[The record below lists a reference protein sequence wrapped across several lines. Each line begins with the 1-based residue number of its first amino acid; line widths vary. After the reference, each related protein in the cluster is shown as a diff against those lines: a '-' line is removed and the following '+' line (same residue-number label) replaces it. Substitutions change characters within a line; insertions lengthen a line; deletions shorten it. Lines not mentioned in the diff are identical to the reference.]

1 MKNKK
6 LAYSIFISIVAVLTM
21 LACIAACVRFTAFDK
36 YEVEGS
42 SMFPTLHGKT
52 KENKTN
58 FDKLYVATSN
68 LAKKKITY
76 GDIAVLKKDKD
87 SKKSIDIVKRVI
99 GLPGDVIEL
108 KDGNVYRN
116 GKLLNEPYLKPGTKT
131 YPDSPIGNTIF
142 HVGKDEVFML
152 GDNRSNS
159 LDSRSMGCFSK
170 KQIVGKCIS
179 VVRGSKTFKPS
190 QLPLH
195 P

>member
-6 LAYSIFISIVAVLTM
+6 LAYSTFISIVAIITVLV
-21 LACIAACVRFTAFDK
+21 CIGTCVRFTAFEK
-36 YEVEGS
+36 YDVEGL
-42 SMFPTLHGKT
+42 SMYPTLHGKT
-52 KENKTN
+52 KNNKTN
-58 FDKLYVATSN
+58 FDKLYVATSS

-87 SKKSIDIVKRVI
+87 FNIVKRVV
-99 GLPGDVIEL
+99 GLPGDTIEL

-116 GKLLNEPYLKPGTKT
+116 GTLLNEPYLKPGTKT
-131 YPDSPIGNTIF
+131 FPNTPIGDTVF
-142 HVGKDEVFML
+142 HVGKNEVFVL
-152 GDNRSNS
+152 GDNRFNS
-159 LDSRSMGCFSK
+159 SDSRDFGCFSQ

-179 VVRGSKTFKPS
+179 VVRDSKTFKPS

>member
-6 LAYSIFISIVAVLTM
+6 LAYSTFISIVAIITVLV
-21 LACIAACVRFTAFDK
+21 CIGTCVRFTAFEK
-36 YEVEGS
+36 YDVEGL
-42 SMFPTLHGKT
+42 SMYPTLHGKT
-52 KENKTN
+52 KNNKTN
-58 FDKLYVATSN
+58 FDKLYIATSS

-87 SKKSIDIVKRVI
+87 FNIVKRVV
-99 GLPGDVIEL
+99 GLPGDTIEL

-131 YPDSPIGNTIF
+131 YPNTPIGDTVF
-142 HVGKDEVFML
+142 HVGKNEVFVL

-159 LDSRSMGCFSK
+159 SDSRDFGCFSR

-179 VVRGSKTFKPS
+179 VVRDSKTFKPS

>member
-6 LAYSIFISIVAVLTM
+6 LAYSTFISIVAIITVLV
-21 LACIAACVRFTAFDK
+21 CIGTCVRFTAFEK
-36 YEVEGS
+36 YDVEGL
-42 SMFPTLHGKT
+42 SMYPTLHGKT
-52 KENKTN
+52 KNNKAN
-58 FDKLYVATSN
+58 FDKLYIATSS

-87 SKKSIDIVKRVI
+87 FNIVKRVV
-99 GLPGDVIEL
+99 GLPGDTIEL

-131 YPDSPIGNTIF
+131 YPNTPIGDTVF
-142 HVGKDEVFML
+142 HVGKNEVFVL

-159 LDSRSMGCFSK
+159 SDSRDFGCFAQ

-179 VVRGSKTFKPS
+179 VVRDSKTFKPS

>member
-6 LAYSIFISIVAVLTM
+6 LAYSTFISIVAIITVLV
-21 LACIAACVRFTAFDK
+21 CIGTCVRFTAFEK
-36 YEVEGS
+36 YDVEGL
-42 SMFPTLHGKT
+42 SMYPTLHGKT
-52 KENKTN
+52 KNNKTN
-58 FDKLYVATSN
+58 FDKLYIATSS

-87 SKKSIDIVKRVI
+87 FNIVKRVI
-99 GLPGDVIEL
+99 GLPGDTIEL

-131 YPDSPIGNTIF
+131 YPNTPIGDTVF
-142 HVGKDEVFML
+142 HVGKNEVFVL

-159 LDSRSMGCFSK
+159 SDSRDFGCFAQ

-179 VVRGSKTFKPS
+179 VVRDSKTFKPS

>member
-6 LAYSIFISIVAVLTM
+6 LAYSTFISIVAIITVLV
-21 LACIAACVRFTAFDK
+21 CIGTCVRFTAFEK
-36 YEVEGS
+36 YDVEGL
-42 SMFPTLHGKT
+42 SMYPTLHGKT
-52 KENKTN
+52 KNNKTN

-87 SKKSIDIVKRVI
+87 FNIVKRVV
-99 GLPGDVIEL
+99 GLPGDTIEL

-131 YPDSPIGNTIF
+131 FPNTPIGDTVF
-142 HVGKDEVFML
+142 HVGKNEVFVL

-159 LDSRSMGCFSK
+159 YDSRDFGCFSQ

-179 VVRGSKTFKPS
+179 VVRDSKTFKPS
-190 QLPLH
+190 QLPLR

>member
-6 LAYSIFISIVAVLTM
+6 LAYSTFISIVAIITVLV
-21 LACIAACVRFTAFDK
+21 CIGTCVRFTAFEK
-36 YEVEGS
+36 YDVEGL
-42 SMFPTLHGKT
+42 SMYPTLHGKT
-52 KENKTN
+52 KNNKTN
-58 FDKLYVATSN
+58 FDKLYIATSS

-87 SKKSIDIVKRVI
+87 FNIVKRVI
-99 GLPGDVIEL
+99 GLPGDTIEL

-131 YPDSPIGNTIF
+131 YPNTPIGDTVF
-142 HVGKDEVFML
+142 HVGKNEVFVL

-159 LDSRSMGCFSK
+159 SDSRDFGCFSQ

-179 VVRGSKTFKPS
+179 VVRDSKTFKPS

>member
-6 LAYSIFISIVAVLTM
+6 LAYSTFISIVAIITVLV
-21 LACIAACVRFTAFDK
+21 CIGTCVRFTAFEK
-36 YEVEGS
+36 YDVEGL
-42 SMFPTLHGKT
+42 SMYPTLHGKT
-52 KENKTN
+52 KNNKTN
-58 FDKLYVATSN
+58 FDKLYVATSS

-87 SKKSIDIVKRVI
+87 FNIVKRVV
-99 GLPGDVIEL
+99 GLPGDTIEL

-116 GKLLNEPYLKPGTKT
+116 GTLLNEPYLKPGTKT
-131 YPDSPIGNTIF
+131 FPNTPIGDTVF
-142 HVGKDEVFML
+142 HVGKNEVFVL
-152 GDNRSNS
+152 GDNESNS
-159 LDSRSMGCFSK
+159 SDSRDFGCFSQ

-179 VVRGSKTFKPS
+179 VVRDSKTFKPS

>member
-6 LAYSIFISIVAVLTM
+6 LAYSTFISIVAIITVLV
-21 LACIAACVRFTAFDK
+21 CIGTCVRFTAFEK
-36 YEVEGS
+36 YDVEGL
-42 SMFPTLHGKT
+42 SMYPTLHGKT
-52 KENKTN
+52 KNNKTN
-58 FDKLYVATSN
+58 FDKLYIATSS

-87 SKKSIDIVKRVI
+87 FNIVKRVV
-99 GLPGDVIEL
+99 GLPGDTIEL

-131 YPDSPIGNTIF
+131 YPNTPIGDTVF
-142 HVGKDEVFML
+142 HVGKNEVFVL

-159 LDSRSMGCFSK
+159 SDSRDFGCFAQ

-179 VVRGSKTFKPS
+179 VVRDSKTFKPS